1 MKQYLVLAIFLGVVG
16 CGNKQQ
22 PVATAEASAAK
33 KQEPVTVRVATV
45 EERRTDKS
53 ILVTGSLLPD
63 ETVTV
68 VSEVPGKIAKVN
80 FDFGQQVRR
89 GDVIAEMD
97 KTEFQLQI
105 DRSKAALAQGL
116 ARLGLT
122 PADADKVPENT
133 PAMRQ
138 AWAQVEDAKFKFD
151 NAAKL
156 VKSGDVSQERYTE
169 MEKAYRARLA
179 TYEAA
184 KDEMRTQWASLGA
197 LRADIKLMEKKLRD
211 TTIVAPF
218 DGSISERKVAPGQ
231 YVKDSVPI
239 VTIVKTHPMRL
250 RLEMP
255 ETAAGVVRVGTG
267 LDFTT
272 DAAPGKVFHA
282 TVRELNPSLSEQS
295 RTLMAEARLTN
306 ADPALRPGMFV
317 QVKLILERGVQ
328 VAVVPK
334 EAVYSVAGLTKI
346 FVVRDGKLVE
356 CRVAPGQ
363 MLDQWME
370 VPTDVIKPGD
380 QVVTSNLPQLSNGQA
395 VNVSGG
401 SRS

>member
-1 MKQYLVLAIFLGVVG
+1 MKKYLILAILLGAAG

-22 PVATAEASAAK
+22 AVATAEASAAK
-33 KQEPVTVRVATV
+33 KQEPVTVRVATA

-89 GDVIAEMD
+89 GDVLAEMD

-105 DRSKAALAQGL
+105 DRSKAALAQAL

-122 PADADKVPENT
+122 PADADNAPENT

-151 NAAKL
+151 NASKL

-255 ETAAGVVRVGTG
+255 ENAAGVVRVGTG

-272 DAAPGKVFHA
+272 DAAPGKTFQA
-282 TVRELNPSLSEQS
+282 TVRELNPSLNEQS
-295 RTLMAEARLTN
+295 RTLMAEARLSN

-334 EAVYSVAGLTKI
+334 EAVYSVAGLTKV

-356 CRVAPGQ
+356 CRIAPGQ

-380 QVVTSNLPQLSNGQA
+380 QVVISNLPQLSNGQV
-395 VNVSGG
+395 VNVTGG